1 MFLRVN
7 LCLWGLLLFPI
18 GISAQAQQVI
28 AGRRAVVSDE
38 RLSALRE
45 RPDQTASIKQRL
57 RRGRVIGITGAARGK
72 DGLLF
77 FHVVVTRRT
86 EGWILAAA
94 VIRAG
99 HRADVER
106 LLKLIEASDDEF
118 ARIRLGRLCAD
129 EFRGTRTA
137 ARALLLLGETADR
150 AAARLTAQAQ
160 RRLKAG
166 AEEMT
171 LDRRV
176 YLLNDVALDRYNRI
190 GVRFKT
196 DEAGEKLI
204 YDGGAYRELIRKY
217 PRATEAIEAKKKL

>member
-1 MFLRVN
+1 MFLRVVLSL
-7 LCLWGLLLFPI
+7 LCLSLSPITLL
-18 GISAQAQQVI
+18 AQTQQVI
-28 AGRRAVVSDE
+28 TGRRAVVGDE

-45 RPDQTASIKQRL
+45 RADQTASIKQRL

-72 DGLLF
+72 DGSLF

-99 HRADVER
+99 HRPDGER
-106 LLKLIEASDDEF
+106 LIKLIEASDDEF
-118 ARIRLGRLCAD
+118 ARIRLARLCAD

-137 ARALLLLGETADR
+137 ARALLLLGETAER

-196 DEAGEKLI
+196 DEEGAKLI

-217 PRATEAIEAKKKL
+217 PRAPEAVEATKK

>member
-1 MFLRVN
+1 
-7 LCLWGLLLFPI
+7 
-18 GISAQAQQVI
+18 
-28 AGRRAVVSDE
+28 
-38 RLSALRE
+38 LSVLRE
-45 RPDQTASIKQRL
+45 RPELSASIKQRL

-72 DGLLF
+72 DGSLF
-77 FHVVVTRRT
+77 FNVVVTRRT

-94 VIRAG
+94 VIRTG
-99 HRADVER
+99 HRADGDR
-106 LLKLIEASDDEF
+106 LIKLIEASNDEF
-118 ARIRLGRLCAD
+118 ARIRLARLCAD

-137 ARALLLLGETADR
+137 ARALLLLGETAER

-166 AEEMT
+166 ADEMT

-196 DEAGEKLI
+196 DEEGAKLI

-217 PRATEAIEAKKKL
+217 PRAPEAIEAQTK